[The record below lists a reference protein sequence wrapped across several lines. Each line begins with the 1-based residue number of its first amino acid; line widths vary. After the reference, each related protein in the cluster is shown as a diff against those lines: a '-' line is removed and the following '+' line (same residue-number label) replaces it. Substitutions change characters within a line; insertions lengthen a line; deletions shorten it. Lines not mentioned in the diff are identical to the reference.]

1 MRAARGAPAREK
13 HIDRPIA
20 PHTRPTILKAG
31 RADAARFGALW
42 RRCVASPPSP
52 DGARVYADLASRL
65 GEPGRRFHNLS
76 HIDDCLR
83 RFDEVA
89 PHLDDRDA
97 VEVALWFHD
106 AVYEPGNPDNERRS
120 AELFLEQST
129 GARPLFRR
137 HVAAL
142 VLTTRR
148 DRTPRNND
156 CKFIDDIDLAGFG
169 APWDEF
175 MRNGKLL
182 RREFGWQSDADYNR
196 GLTAFLTGLKR
207 RPRFFR
213 TDWFAERLETQAR
226 ANLDRLLADLAAQA
240 RR

>member
-1 MRAARGAPAREK
+1 MRRTKER
-13 HIDRPIA
+13 HIDRRIA
-20 PHTRPTILKAG
+20 PHIPPATTKAG

-65 GEPGRRFHNLS
+65 GAPGRRFHNLS
-76 HIDDCLR
+76 HIDDCLQR
-83 RFDEVA
+83 LDEVA

-97 VEVALWFHD
+97 VELALWFHD

-120 AELFLEQST
+120 AELFLAQSA

-137 HVAAL
+137 RVAAL
-142 VLTTRR
+142 ILTTRR
-148 DRTPRNND
+148 NRTPRSND

-169 APWDEF
+169 ASWDEF

-182 RREFGWQSDADYNR
+182 RREFAGQSDADYNR
-196 GLTAFLTGLKR
+196 GLAGFLGSLRR

-226 ANLDRLLADLAAQA
+226 SNLERVLADLTAPAK
-240 RR
+240 R